1 MARGVNKVILI
12 GNLGS
17 DPEVRY
23 TPDGVPVANFNLA
36 TSESWNDRN
45 TGERQERTEWHRLVL
60 WRKLAEIASQYLKKG
75 SRIYVEGKL
84 QTRSWDD
91 QSGQKR
97 YMTEVVVNDM
107 QMLDSRSEGGGGG
120 SRDAGYSDRPT
131 GGQSAGPAAQPDA
144 HLRRRVATTTTCRSR
159 SLAGSFFHL
168 WLAERVFPLVFG
180 DCAGEGRDAGGLCR
194 WFRRPG
200 YRFFSRWPGGLV
212 ASRAL

>member
-97 YMTEVVVNDM
+97 YTTEVVVNDM
-107 QMLDSRSEGGGGG
+107 QMLDSRGEGG
-120 SRDAGYSDRPT
+120 SRDAGYSDRPA
-131 GGQSAGPAAQPDA
+131 GGQNVGPAAQPDA
-144 HLRRRVATTTTCRSR
+144 
-159 SLAGSFFHL
+159 
-168 WLAERVFPLVFG
+168 P
-180 DCAGEGRDAGGLCR
+180 
-194 WFRRPG
+194 PP
-200 YRFFSRWPGGLV
+200 PGGDDDDLPF
-212 ASRAL
+212 

>member
-17 DPEVRY
+17 DPEVKY
-23 TPDGVPVANFNLA
+23 TPDGVPVANFSLA

-75 SRIYVEGKL
+75 AKIYVEGKL

-97 YMTEVVVNDM
+97 YMTEIVVNEM
-107 QMLDSRSEGGGGG
+107 EMLDSRGEGGGGG
-120 SRDAGYSDRPT
+120 GRDAGYSGRPA
-131 GGQSAGPAAQPDA
+131 GGQNAGPAAQPEA
-144 HLRRRVATTTTCRSR
+144 
-159 SLAGSFFHL
+159 
-168 WLAERVFPLVFG
+168 PP
-180 DCAGEGRDAGGLCR
+180 
-194 WFRRPG
+194 PG
-200 YRFFSRWPGGLV
+200 PGGDDDDLPF
-212 ASRAL
+212 

>member
-23 TPDGVPVANFNLA
+23 TPDGVPVANFSLA

-97 YMTEVVVNDM
+97 YTTEVVVNDM
-107 QMLDSRSEGGGGG
+107 QMLDSRGEGGGGG
-120 SRDAGYSDRPT
+120 SRDAGYSDRPA
-131 GGQSAGPAAQPDA
+131 GGQNVGPAAQPDA
-144 HLRRRVATTTTCRSR
+144 PPPPS
-159 SLAGSFFHL
+159 
-168 WLAERVFPLVFG
+168 G
-180 DCAGEGRDAGGLCR
+180 DDDDLP
-194 WFRRPG
+194 F
-200 YRFFSRWPGGLV
+200 
-212 ASRAL
+212 